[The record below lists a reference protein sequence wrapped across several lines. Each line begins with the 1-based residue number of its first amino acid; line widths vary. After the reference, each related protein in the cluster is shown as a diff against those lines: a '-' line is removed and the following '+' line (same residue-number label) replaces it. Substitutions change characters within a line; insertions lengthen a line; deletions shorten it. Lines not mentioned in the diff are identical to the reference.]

1 MSKTNQLY
9 SYHHN
14 DFETL
19 KKVVP
24 LYNMAVNNGFKI
36 AQNPS
41 SADLIISIGN
51 DGTFLQ
57 AVRKT
62 DFKQDCLYAG
72 ISTNENLNMYC
83 DFRLDEISKMFSALT
98 NEKIEYRKYPIIE

>member
-9 SYHHN
+9 FYHHN

-36 AQNPS
+36 AENPS
-41 SADLIISIGN
+41 SAESN
-51 DGTFLQ
+51 
-57 AVRKT
+57 
-62 DFKQDCLYAG
+62 
-72 ISTNENLNMYC
+72 N
-83 DFRLDEISKMFSALT
+83 
-98 NEKIEYRKYPIIE
+98 